1 MERLG
6 LTVSGP
12 GTLANL
18 AYFLEK
24 KCNQISS
31 VVGCLGSNF
40 FKMSFVITDTST
52 VFTSPT
58 TVPYLAVGSNPT
70 AVVATTTAVQVAG
83 TSQSYTTVAATPTQT
98 VQLVVS
104 GLNTRVNVASG
115 AAKIAAVGGGAI
127 VESAIAATVSTGAR
141 TIELGDSTVAYND
154 GVVATAAVVSGNG
167 SGTQTIAQA
176 AGNIAPTG
184 GFAYYGAGGSGNDQ
198 IEGSS
203 LNDFIRGGAGN
214 DTINGYGG
222 NDLIRGGAGSDSI
235 FGGATGADTLY
246 YTSDQLDGS
255 TDTFVDFATGID
267 KIAVAGSSV
276 ASTAAISGLG
286 SNTITFTASGTKVI
300 SGGTAINA
308 ADINIL

>member
-1 MERLG
+1 MIAKAPF
-6 LTVSGP
+6 S
-12 GTLANL
+12 
-18 AYFLEK
+18 
-24 KCNQISS
+24 
-31 VVGCLGSNF
+31 
-40 FKMSFVITDTST
+40 KMSFVIDDPSI
-52 VFTSPT
+52 VFTAPLSVTALPT
-58 TVPYLAVGSNPT
+58 GSNPN
-70 AVVATTTAVQVAG
+70 AVVATTAPVQVGG
-83 TSQSYTTVAATPTQT
+83 TSQTYTTVAATPTQT

-127 VESAIAATVSTGAR
+127 VESAIAGTVSTGAR
-141 TIELGDSTVAYND
+141 IIELGDSTVDYNG

-176 AGNIAPTG
+176 AGNIVPNG

-203 LNDFIRGGAGN
+203 KNDFIRGGAGN

-255 TDTFVDFATGID
+255 TDTFVDFTTGTD
-267 KIAVAGSSV
+267 RIAVQGNV
-276 ASTAAISGLG
+276 AY
-286 SNTITFTASGTKVI
+286 TITDKTLTFTASGTKVI
-300 SGGTAINA
+300 SGNTPISPL
-308 ADINIL
+308 DISIIV

>member
-1 MERLG
+1 
-6 LTVSGP
+6 
-12 GTLANL
+12 
-18 AYFLEK
+18 
-24 KCNQISS
+24 
-31 VVGCLGSNF
+31 
-40 FKMSFVITDTST
+40 MSFVITDTST
-52 VFTSPT
+52 VFTSPA
-58 TVPYLAVGSNPT
+58 TVAVLPTGSNPN
-70 AVVATTTAVQVAG
+70 AVVATTAPVQVAG
-83 TSQSYTTVAATPTQT
+83 TAQTYTTVAAATGQT

-104 GLNTRVNVASG
+104 GLNTRVNVDSG

-127 VESAIAATVSTGAR
+127 VESAIGGTVSTGAR
-141 TIELGDSTVAYND
+141 TIELGNPSVLYN
-154 GVVATAAVVSGNG
+154 GSVVAATTAIVSGNG

-176 AGNIAPTG
+176 AGNIAPVG

-203 LNDFIRGGAGN
+203 LNDFIRGGAGA

-222 NDLIRGGAGSDSI
+222 NDVIRGGAGSDSI
-235 FGGATGADTLY
+235 YGGATGADTLY

-308 ADINIL
+308 TDINIV

>member
-1 MERLG
+1 
-6 LTVSGP
+6 
-12 GTLANL
+12 
-18 AYFLEK
+18 
-24 KCNQISS
+24 
-31 VVGCLGSNF
+31 
-40 FKMSFVITDTST
+40 MSFVITDTSI
-52 VFTSPT
+52 VFTNPSSVLFLPT
-58 TVPYLAVGSNPT
+58 GSNPT
-70 AVVATTTAVQVAG
+70 SVVATTAPVQVG
-83 TSQSYTTVAATPTQT
+83 GSNQTYTTVAATAGQT
-98 VQLVVS
+98 TQLVVS

-115 AAKIAAVGGGAI
+115 AAKISAVGGGAI
-127 VESAIAATVSTGAR
+127 VESATGGTVSNGNR
-141 TIELGDSTVAYND
+141 IIELGDNTVAYNG
-154 GVVATAAVVSGNG
+154 GVVASAAVVSGNG

-176 AGNIAPTG
+176 AGNIAPVG

-203 LNDFIRGGAGN
+203 LSDFIRGGAGN

-222 NDLIRGGAGSDSI
+222 NDVIRGGAGSDTI
-235 FGGATGADTLY
+235 YGGAGEDTLY

-255 TDTFVDFATGID
+255 TDTFVDFATGTD

-308 ADINIL
+308 TDINIV